1 MIKKTHTFALLTAI
15 TLLPA
20 CSSLDRLGSIASC
33 PGWVPEDRTCDVSQ
47 VPEYRSDSLG
57 PNPVIIIKE

>member
-1 MIKKTHTFALLTAI
+1 MIKITHTVLLLTSVI
-15 TLLPA
+15 LLSA
-20 CSSLDRLGSIASC
+20 CSSLDRLGAIASC